1 MITKKMSSTI
11 KSVGFIMTLI
21 IVFYHCNYS
30 GEPFGSFDG
39 KAIGI
44 VDSSAEALA
53 FVAMCW
59 FFSISGFLLFRNLTL
74 KNYAEKLKNVRFR
87 FWCRIS
93 SGNLPQLFR

>member
-1 MITKKMSSTI
+1 
-11 KSVGFIMTLI
+11 MTLI

-30 GEPFGSFDG
+30 GKPFGSFDG

-59 FFSISGFLLFRNLTL
+59 FFSISGFLLFRNLTF